1 LAGISSTQFPS
12 APTIGSFTPAGL
24 AIDHGR
30 CGMSFI
36 QTPGGSVT
44 RLLLVRDAS
53 KGKGFGPWFGPF
65 FDEMI
70 VKTAIHWTF
79 KRIPVDTTDP
89 ERLARIARFRDALEQ
104 DTEADFDD
112 EDGRVIDHDPP
123 PPARAALPSPN
134 LADTLSRL
142 ENPTD
147 DQRELVRR
155 GEAEQQDQR
164 REQR

>member
-1 LAGISSTQFPS
+1 
-12 APTIGSFTPAGL
+12 
-24 AIDHGR
+24 
-30 CGMSFI
+30 MSFI